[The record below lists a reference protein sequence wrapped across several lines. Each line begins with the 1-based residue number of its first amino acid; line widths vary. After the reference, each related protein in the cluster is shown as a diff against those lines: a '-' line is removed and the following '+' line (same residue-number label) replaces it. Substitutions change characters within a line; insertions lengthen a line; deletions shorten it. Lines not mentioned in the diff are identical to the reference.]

1 MQTHTAS
8 RLGVV
13 RRCAGTTRRSCALA
27 ARAAPTVAAGSGF
40 CTSVAKL
47 RLLTRPCPGVRVG
60 GSRRGVAAAASAAQA
75 DGLALPAAQS
85 CTFRIGDSE
94 IRLETGRVGR
104 QAGGAIMATEGETVL
119 YTTICASDEQPKDKS
134 FLPLTVVY
142 QERFSAAGRTASGFV
157 KRDGKQRESEILVS
171 RLVDRPLRPV
181 FTVRPSILYSAPRMA
196 LSAWPRA
203 AGRVLHRD
211 AGAAACAVLGRRAN
225 ARRTRH
231 YSCRSCAGD
240 FRHPLREAH
249 RWGARRLAFDVAR
262 PGCQPHAGAGAAS
275 AKHAPVMRV

>member
-13 RRCAGTTRRSCALA
+13 RRCASTTRRSCVTA
-27 ARAAPTVAAGSGF
+27 ARAAPHVLARLGICNGVA
-40 CTSVAKL
+40 TL
-47 RLLTRPCPGVRVG
+47 RLLTRPRPCVL
-60 GSRRGVAAAASAAQA
+60 SRRGGTAAASAAQV
-75 DGLALPAAQS
+75 DGVALPQAER

-119 YTTICASDEQPKDKS
+119 YTTVCASEEQPKDKS

-181 FTVRPSILYSAPRMA
+181 FTVRRSA
-196 LSAWPRA
+196 S
-203 AGRVLHRD
+203 
-211 AGAAACAVLGRRAN
+211 
-225 ARRTRH
+225 
-231 YSCRSCAGD
+231 
-240 FRHPLREAH
+240 
-249 RWGARRLAFDVAR
+249 
-262 PGCQPHAGAGAAS
+262 
-275 AKHAPVMRV
+275 